1 MSFQYSRFYHT
12 WLKRPCDIIF
22 SLLLFICTSPI
33 FIIVTILIKV
43 ASPSGSVFYA
53 HQRIGRNHQPFAC
66 WKFRTMM
73 PDADKKLVK
82 YLETNPAMKEEFERD
97 FKLKKDPR
105 ILPVIGHFLRFTS
118 LDELPQIFNV
128 LRGDMSMIGPRP
140 ITQAELPR
148 YGEHVNTLLSVR
160 PGITGLWQVSG
171 RNDVSY
177 NKRVELDM
185 FYIMHINFFFDLQIA
200 LKTVLVI
207 LLHKGY

>member
-1 MSFQYSRFYHT
+1 MAFQYSHFYHT

-22 SLLLFICTSPI
+22 SFLLLICTSPI
-33 FIIVTILIKV
+33 FIIVAILIKIT
-43 ASPSGSVFYA
+43 SPSGSVFYK
-53 HQRIGRNHQPFAC
+53 HQRIGRNHQPFIC
-66 WKFRTMM
+66 WKFRTML
-73 PDADKKLVK
+73 PDADKKLSQ
-82 YLETNPAMKEEFERD
+82 YLESNPAMKAEFERD

-105 ILPVIGHFLRFTS
+105 ILPVLGHFLRFTS

-148 YGEHVNTLLSVR
+148 YGEHTQSLLSVR

-177 NKRVELDM
+177 EKRVELDM
-185 FYIMHINFFFDLQIA
+185 YYIAHINFFFDLHIA
-200 LKTVLVI
+200 LKTILVI

>member
-1 MSFQYSRFYHT
+1 MPFQYSRFYHT
-12 WLKRPCDIIF
+12 RLKRPCDIIF
-22 SLLLFICTSPI
+22 SLLLLICTSPI
-33 FIIVTILIKV
+33 FIIVVILIKV
-43 ASPSGSVFYA
+43 ASPSGSVFYG
-53 HQRIGRNHQPFAC
+53 HQRIGRNHQPFTC
-66 WKFRTMM
+66 WKFRTML
-73 PDADKKLVK
+73 PDADKKLAE

-105 ILPVIGHFLRFTS
+105 ILPVLGHFLRFTS

-148 YGEHVNTLLSVR
+148 YGEYVDTLLSVR

-177 NKRVELDM
+177 DKRVELDM
-185 FYIMHINFFFDLQIA
+185 YYITHINFFFDLQIV
-200 LKTVLVI
+200 LKTILVI

>member
-1 MSFQYSRFYHT
+1 MPFQYSRFYHT
-12 WLKRPCDIIF
+12 CLKRPCDIIF
-22 SLLLFICTSPI
+22 SLLLLICTSPI
-33 FIIVTILIKV
+33 FIIVAILIKA
-43 ASPSGSVFYA
+43 ASPSGSVFYR
-53 HQRIGRNHQPFAC
+53 HQRIGRNHQPFTC
-66 WKFRTMM
+66 WKFRTML
-73 PDADKKLVK
+73 PDADKKLAQ

-105 ILPVIGHFLRFTS
+105 ILPVLGHFLRFTS

-148 YGEHVNTLLSVR
+148 YGEYVDTLLSVR

-185 FYIMHINFFFDLQIA
+185 YYITHVNFFFDLQIA
-200 LKTVLVI
+200 LKTILVI